1 VQPGTN
7 IINNIINDPNLSRVL
22 AIFREVLQDH
32 PDLLADF
39 AMRIQA
45 LKNENVGVKALGGKR

>member
-1 VQPGTN
+1 
-7 IINNIINDPNLSRVL
+7 VL